1 MSTSTSSSSS
11 TLPRINSSALDHSE
25 VFRVFFDS
33 SAWLDWSSFIDA
45 PHAPSSS
52 WLLASPMRQYCA
64 NARTPLVW
72 SGRALGEHLS
82 VPPSRSTAFFRIPSH
97 ASFSST
103 RAAGGIE
110 GAEVATRADVL
121 GSPAIAARISR
132 LASPLPR
139 RPTPLGR
146 DAFTEKLVSLE
157 NIAVL
162 LSVSTSSP
170 PKKGGSEKGF
180 RWQDHPMRPSPSR

>member
-1 MSTSTSSSSS
+1 MSTSTSSSTSD

-110 GAEVATRADVL
+110 RAGAEVATRADVL

-170 PKKGGSEKGF
+170 TPLEKKRRVGEGV
-180 RWQDHPMRPSPSR
+180 